1 MESPSVSIDDLTDA
15 IDGLL
20 SQALLFRTITL
31 PEDQKRLLEM
41 SRCILNK
48 KLQLR
53 KDKGNSQ
60 LESLIVEDLKRSVIE
75 LEQLLNNCLLR
86 LFVTVLVAL
95 DDDPFDKTTFNETDF
110 DLLMDRLIQL
120 GIIAIGFTDSGSGMM
135 DQWCLYNNNNNRLIT
150 SKNWNSFTEY
160 KFPDPPRIPFPS
172 SIN

>member
-1 MESPSVSIDDLTDA
+1 MTELQKQGQSDETPGVPESVLTTVDQVVDLLESHMESHTVSIDDLTDA

-31 PEDQKRLLEM
+31 PEDQKKILEM

-48 KLQLR
+48 KLQLQ

-95 DDDPFDKTTFNETDF
+95 DDDPFASDTFNETEF

-120 GIIAIGFTDSGSGMM
+120 GIIAIGFTDSGSGM
-135 DQWCLYNNNNNRLIT
+135 W
-150 SKNWNSFTEY
+150 
-160 KFPDPPRIPFPS
+160 
-172 SIN
+172 